1 VALLEVENLEVSFR
15 TADGVVQAVRNVSYQ
30 VEAGQTLGIVGESGS
45 GKSVST
51 QTIMGL
57 TRGAKIS
64 GRAVF
69 EGQDLLTASPDHMR
83 HIRGAKIGMIF
94 QDPLSSLHP
103 YYRVGW
109 QIVEMI
115 RLHDREMSKDQAWKR
130 AAELLGLVG
139 IPQPDRRVRD
149 FPHQF
154 SGGMRQRAMIAMA
167 MALNPALLIA
177 DEPTTALD
185 VTVQA
190 QVLRVIKRMQELFGT
205 AVILITHDLG
215 VIADVAD
222 DVLVMYGG
230 KVMERADRRTLFYS
244 SHHPYTEG
252 LLLSLPAYDSSRER
266 LRPIPGQPPSLLSPP
281 PGCPFAPRCS
291 YVMDRCKIEMPALDP
306 AGETPGH
313 LSACWLPHRSA
324 EREAARQKILQAEPA
339 GSGSTGAGA

>member
-1 VALLEVENLEVSFR
+1 VALLEVEDLHVSFR
-15 TADGVVQAVRNVSYQ
+15 TSDGIVQAVRGVSFQ
-30 VEAGQTLGIVGESGS
+30 VYTGQTLGIVGESGS

-57 TRGAKIS
+57 TRGARIS
-64 GRAVF
+64 GRAMF
-69 EGQDLLTASPDHMR
+69 EGKDLLTQTNDQLR
-83 HIRGAKIGMIF
+83 TVRGAKIGMIF

-115 RLHDREMSKDQAWKR
+115 REHDHEMSKAQAR
-130 AAELLGLVG
+130 ARAVELLRLVG
-139 IPQPDRRVRD
+139 IPQADRRVDD

-167 MALNPALLIA
+167 MALSPELLIA

-190 QVLRVIKRMQELFGT
+190 QVLQVIRTLQEEFGT

-222 DVLVMYGG
+222 EVVVMYAGA
-230 KVMERADRRTLFYS
+230 VMEQADRRTTFFAN
-244 SHHPYTEG
+244 HHPYTEG
-252 LLLSLPAYDSSRER
+252 LLQSLPAYGGERER
-266 LRPIPGQPPSLLSPP
+266 LRPIQGQPPSLITLP
-281 PGCPFAPRCS
+281 PGCPFHPRCP
-291 YVMDRCKIEMPALDP
+291 YVMDRCRTEAPALGAVGGDP
-306 AGETPGH
+306 RH
-313 LSACWLPHRSA
+313 LSACWLPHDS
-324 EREAARQKILQAEPA
+324 AARDAVRRRVVGESLATPA
-339 GSGSTGAGA
+339 GA